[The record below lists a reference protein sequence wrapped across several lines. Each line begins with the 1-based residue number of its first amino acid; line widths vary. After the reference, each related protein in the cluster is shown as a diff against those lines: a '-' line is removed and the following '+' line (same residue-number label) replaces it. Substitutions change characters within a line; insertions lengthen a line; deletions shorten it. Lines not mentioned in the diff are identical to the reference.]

1 MSGQGAL
8 RLGLLFG
15 GRSGE
20 HDVSIMSARSVL
32 RALDPDRYRVLAIAI
47 DRNGRWFTA
56 DDPWQ
61 AVEALAAQRLD
72 ELRPVAVVPQPGHPH
87 NPPIDVAF
95 PLLHGP
101 LGEDGT
107 IQSVFELAEIPYV
120 GAGVAAS
127 AVGMDKELMKAAFR
141 AAGLP
146 VVAYRVVRR
155 SQWEADPAGIARA
168 VAEHPGFPA
177 FVKPANLGSSVGVT
191 LVEQPAQL
199 PAAMEEAFRYDRKA
213 LVEASAAPLREIECS
228 VLGLDDP
235 EVSVPGEVLPARR
248 FYDYEA
254 KYLDEGT
261 RLVVPARLE
270 PEVERRVRELAARA
284 FVAIDCAGMAR
295 VDFFVRPGGQ
305 VLVNEI
311 NTIPGFTAVSMYPRL
326 WEASGLPYPALL
338 DRLVQL
344 AQEVHRVRL
353 AARAAHASY
362 RPAAAQGGVAPGPK
376 SSGQAG

>member
-1 MSGQGAL
+1 MTRGSVL

-32 RALDPDRYRVLAIAI
+32 QALDPERYRVLAIAI
-47 DRNGRWFTA
+47 SRDGRWYTG

-61 AVEALAAQRLD
+61 VVEALAARRVD
-72 ELRPVAVVPQPGHPH
+72 ELRPLAIVPQPGHPD

-146 VVAYRVVRR
+146 VVPYRVVRR
-155 SQWEADPAGIARA
+155 SQWLADPASVTRA
-168 VAEHPGFPA
+168 VAEYPGFPV
-177 FVKPANLGSSVGVT
+177 FVKPANLGSSVGVN
-191 LVEQPAQL
+191 PASDPDEL
-199 PAAMEEAFRYDRKA
+199 RRALEVALRFDRKA

-228 VLGLDDP
+228 VLGLDEP
-235 EVSVPGEVLPARR
+235 EVSVPGEVLPARS
-248 FYDYEA
+248 FYDYES
-254 KYLDEGT
+254 KYLDSGT
-261 RLVVPARLE
+261 RLQVPARLE
-270 PEVERRVRELAARA
+270 PAVERRVRELAARA
-284 FVAIDCAGMAR
+284 FLAIDCAGMAR
-295 VDFFVRPGGQ
+295 VDFFVRPDGQ

-338 DRLVQL
+338 DRLV
-344 AQEVHRVRL
+344 AIAREVHQVRL
-353 AARAAHASY
+353 SVRAAN
-362 RPAAAQGGVAPGPK
+362 AAYQPGGAQGGVPPGPK
-376 SSGQAG
+376 SSGQSG